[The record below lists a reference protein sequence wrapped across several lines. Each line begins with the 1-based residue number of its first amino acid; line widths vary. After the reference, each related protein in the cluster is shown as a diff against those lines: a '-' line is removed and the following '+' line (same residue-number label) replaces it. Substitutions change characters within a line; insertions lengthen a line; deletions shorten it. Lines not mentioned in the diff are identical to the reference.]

1 MIAHFDIYG
10 VVVRI
15 ESRCDPVVE
24 SIAHDFRYFATT
36 GSAAPD
42 IDLTFHRGI
51 PPWEDIP
58 LGTIALFR
66 TTNNTTYRVGQKR
79 YVDHHGRALTVY
91 DFTADRGDVYSEN
104 TQYLHEI
111 AYLLVLS
118 RVGDLLDRKGLR
130 RVHALAL
137 SIEQRAVMLLAG
149 SGCGKTSLGLEMM
162 KCPDVKWLSDEIPIL
177 DREGRVRPFPLPP
190 RLTQG
195 ANFPWP
201 PPPVRVIP
209 ISRTKKPPKAILDID
224 RVLPR
229 VDDARPLAAVLH
241 CRRRGGSIP
250 GIRRIGFLRN
260 FAYLFH
266 NGVMGADFPQTK
278 AYFLRL
284 RPTDLARR
292 LFIVLGRCRAMLR
305 TAYRVRGYRFEM
317 GDDLERNAEILR
329 DHLRSQV
336 GIDAGEP
343 TDPKQEFPESQET
356 TRCNSAPNATPTS

>member
-15 ESRCDPVVE
+15 ESRCDSVVE
-24 SIAHDFRYFATT
+24 SIAHDFRFFETT
-36 GSAAPD
+36 TSQAPD
-42 IDLTFHRGI
+42 IELTFHRGT

-58 LGTIALFR
+58 LGTLALFR
-66 TTNNTTYRVGQKR
+66 TTNNTTYRVGPKR

-91 DFTADRGDVYSEN
+91 DFAEDHGDVYSEN
-104 TQYLHEI
+104 AQYLHEV

-118 RVGDLLDRKGLR
+118 RVGEHLDRKGLR

-137 SIEQRAVMLLAG
+137 SIEQRAVLLLAG

-162 KCPDVKWLSDEIPIL
+162 KCPDVKWLSDEIPII
-177 DREGRVRPFPLPP
+177 DRAGHVRPFPLPP

-195 ANFPWP
+195 AAFPWP

-209 ISRTKKPPKAILDID
+209 ISRTKHPPKAILDID
-224 RVLPR
+224 RILPR

-241 CRRRGGSIP
+241 CRRLGGSVP
-250 GIRRIGFLRN
+250 GIRRLGFFGHFAALFRN
-260 FAYLFH
+260 AVT
-266 NGVMGADFPQTK
+266 GSDFPQTK

-284 RPTDLARR
+284 SPAGVARR
-292 LFIVLGRCRAMLR
+292 LRIVIGRTLSMLR
-305 TAYRVRGYRFEM
+305 TAWRVPGYRFEM

-329 DHLRSQV
+329 DHLRGQV
-336 GIDAGEP
+336 GVDPGAPANEP
-343 TDPKQEFPESQET
+343 NPPASQET
-356 TRCNSAPNATPTS
+356 PRCSSAPNATPIS